1 MVESITLKQGLK
13 FLIVGPNGFYRKSVA
28 SMLSKIGFTSIEH
41 AQDGP
46 SAWDSMK
53 RSKPGIVI
61 TQWNMPEMNGMALL
75 KLIRSDIEHCDTPVI
90 LWSEEITR
98 SDVVKA
104 GEAGV
109 NAILIEPL
117 SLDNLEEKINFILEF
132 DMTPSTKKA
141 KIFMEKGD
149 AYMNEGKYDL
159 ALKEYEKVL
168 EILESAEVYYN
179 IGYIKTAQGDYDE
192 ALAAFRKAT
201 QINQLYAK
209 AYQAMA
215 NVYLKMENKEM
226 AEKYLNMAGEIFLER
241 EMHEKAESIFNEILS
256 INPNTINVYNSL
268 GIIYRRQN
276 RLEEAVKLY
285 QKAVKISP
293 DDENIHFNMGRAYLD
308 MGNPQI
314 AKRCF
319 SIALK
324 INPNFDTAAGMIK
337 AIESM
342 EKPT

>member
-1 MVESITLKQGLK
+1 MAINKDLKI
-13 FLIVGPNGFYRKSVA
+13 LIVGPNSFYRKNVVN
-28 SMLSKIGFTSIEH
+28 MLSKIGFNFVEQTH
-41 AQDGP
+41 DGP

-53 RSKPGIVI
+53 KSKPGMVI
-61 TQWNMPEMNGMALL
+61 AQWDMPEMNGMALL
-75 KLIRSDIEHCDTPVI
+75 KLIRSDIDQCDTPVI
-90 LWSEEITR
+90 LWTEIITR
-98 SDVVKA
+98 SDVVKG

-117 SLDNLEEKINFILEF
+117 SVENLENKINLILEF

-141 KIFMEKGD
+141 KTFLDKGD
-149 AYMNEGKYDL
+149 AYLSEGKLDL
-159 ALKEYEKVL
+159 ALKEFEKVL
-168 EILESAEVYYN
+168 DILESAEVYYN
-179 IGYIKTAQGDYDE
+179 IGYIKTAQGEYDE

-201 QINQLYAK
+201 QINQMYAK

-215 NVYLKMENKEM
+215 GVYLKMGNKEM
-226 AEKYLNMAGEIFLER
+226 AEKYLNMAGEIFLDR
-241 EMHEKAESIFNEILS
+241 EMHDQAESIFNELLI

-276 RLEEAVKLY
+276 RLEDAVKLY
-285 QKAVKISP
+285 QKAIKISP

-319 SIALK
+319 AIALK
-324 INPNFDTAAGMIK
+324 INPNFDTALGMIK
-337 AIESM
+337 TIESM
-342 EKPT
+342 ETPT

>member
-1 MVESITLKQGLK
+1 MAINHDLNI
-13 FLIVGPNGFYRKSVA
+13 LIVGPNSFYRKNVDN
-28 SMLSKIGFTSIEH
+28 MLHKIGFKSID
-41 AQDGP
+41 QTGDGP
-46 SAWDSMK
+46 TAWDSMK
-53 RSKPGIVI
+53 KAKPGIVI
-61 TQWNMPEMNGMALL
+61 AQWEMPEMNGMALL
-75 KLIRSDIEHCDTPVI
+75 RLIRSDIDHCDTPVM
-90 LWSEEITR
+90 LWTEGITR

-109 NAILIEPL
+109 NAILVDPISVE
-117 SLDNLEEKINFILEF
+117 SLENKIQLILEF

-141 KIFMEKGD
+141 KSFLEKGD
-149 AYMNEGKYDL
+149 ALLNEGKLDL
-159 ALKEYEKVL
+159 ALKEFEKVL
-168 EILESAEVYYN
+168 DILESAEVYYN
-179 IGYIKTAQGDYDE
+179 IGYIKTAQGEYDE

-201 QINQLYAK
+201 QINQMYAK

-215 NVYLKMENKEM
+215 GVYIRMGNKEL
-226 AEKYLNMAGEIFLER
+226 AEKYLNMAGEIFLDR
-241 EMHEKAESIFNEILS
+241 EMHDKAESIFNEILT

-276 RLEEAVKLY
+276 RLEDAVKLY
-285 QKAVKISP
+285 QKAIKISP

-319 SIALK
+319 INALK
-324 INPNFDTAAGMIK
+324 INPNFDTAQGMIK
-337 AIESM
+337 TIESM